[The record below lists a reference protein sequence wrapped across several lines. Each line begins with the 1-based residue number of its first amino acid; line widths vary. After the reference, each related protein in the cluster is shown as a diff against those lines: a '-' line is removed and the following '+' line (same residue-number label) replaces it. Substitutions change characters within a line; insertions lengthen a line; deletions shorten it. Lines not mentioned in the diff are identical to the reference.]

1 MKQIRTVKTA
11 MTIAGSDSG
20 GGAGIQADLKTFAAL
35 EVYGTC
41 VLTAVT
47 AQNTQGV
54 YRILEL
60 PSDLVASQID
70 VILRDIGADS
80 IKTGMLANSAIIKA
94 VVKKIQE
101 YSIKNVVNVVVD
113 PVMNAKKGEAL
124 LQKSA
129 IEALKEK
136 LIPLSLVITLNTLEL
151 EALLGYKLAALEDAV
166 SSKRI
171 PLMGLKLGLK
181 LKQELKQAAKEIYAM
196 GAKNVV
202 LKGGHLP
209 ISETAMDLL
218 YDGKNFREFKAPRI
232 PTSNISNIS
241 NIPNIHG
248 AHGTGCTFASAIAAW
263 LAKGANVERAVEEA
277 KNYITSALKSAF
289 PVGKGC
295 SPVHHFYHFWQDPKG

>member
-1 MKQIRTVKTA
+1 

-232 PTSNISNIS
+232 PTSNISNI
-241 NIPNIHG
+241 PNIHG

-277 KNYITSALKSAF
+277 KNYITSALKNAF

>member
-1 MKQIRTVKTA
+1 

-209 ISETAMDLL
+209 ISETAMDLW

-232 PTSNISNIS
+232 PTSNIP